1 MILHNSLTRTSTYII
16 SAEIFFKKSINITF
30 KWCISTFFL
39 FLSNLISLFILCLL
53 RLELLDS
60 FHLVSRFLIVS
71 CSLTAYCL
79 CWLRCVKLSLHYENI
94 DNVYIYIYIYTK
106 IKKPETRCVR
116 VNIK

>member
-1 MILHNSLTRTSTYII
+1 MILHNSLTRTSTCII

-30 KWCISTFFL
+30 KCCISTFFLSSFLL

-79 CWLRCVKLSLHYENI
+79 CWLPCVKLSLQYENI
-94 DNVYIYIYIYTK
+94 DNVYIIYIQK
-106 IKKPETRCVR
+106 LKSQKLDVLE
-116 VNIK
+116 